1 MADNHSKEVRSIN
14 MSHIRSTNSK
24 PEEIVR
30 KYLFAEGFRYRKN
43 VKKLPG
49 CPDIVLPKYKT
60 VIFVNGCF
68 WHKHDCPRFVWP
80 SSNHDYW
87 RPKILRNVERD
98 NQSRKELETL
108 GWKVITVWECEL
120 KKKVFEPLKDIN
132 FFMNACT
139 ILNGT
144 LAWDVTGTRDCSKC
158 LDIDPEMLYRLE
170 SVSEK
175 IA

>member
-80 SSNHDYW
+80 SSNQDYW
-87 RPKILRNVERD
+87 RPKILRNIERD

-120 KKKVFEPLKDIN
+120 KKRVRENRLSK
-132 FFMNACT
+132 
-139 ILNGT
+139 
-144 LAWDVTGTRDCSKC
+144 LAAEIKS
-158 LDIDPEMLYRLE
+158 
-170 SVSEK
+170 
-175 IA
+175 

>member
-80 SSNHDYW
+80 SSNQDYW
-87 RPKILRNVERD
+87 RPKILRNIERD
-98 NQSRKELETL
+98 NQSRKDVETL

-120 KKKVFEPLKDIN
+120 KKNVLNETLGKLIAELK
-132 FFMNACT
+132 A
-139 ILNGT
+139 
-144 LAWDVTGTRDCSKC
+144 
-158 LDIDPEMLYRLE
+158 IDFSTDNKETT
-170 SVSEK
+170 
-175 IA
+175 

>member
-80 SSNHDYW
+80 SSNQDYW

-120 KKKVFEPLKDIN
+120 KKNVLNETLGKLIAEL
-132 FFMNACT
+132 NA
-139 ILNGT
+139 
-144 LAWDVTGTRDCSKC
+144 
-158 LDIDPEMLYRLE
+158 IDFSADNKETT
-170 SVSEK
+170 
-175 IA
+175 

>member
-1 MADNHSKEVRSIN
+1 MN

-30 KYLFAEGFRYRKN
+30 KYLFSKGFRYRKN

-49 CPDIVLPKYKT
+49 CPDIVLPKYQT

-80 SSNHDYW
+80 SSNQDYW

-98 NQSRKELETL
+98 QLSRQELEAL
-108 GWKVITVWECEL
+108 GWKVIVVWECEL
-120 KKKVFEPLKDIN
+120 KKKVRD
-132 FFMNACT
+132 T
-139 ILNGT
+139 R
-144 LAWDVTGTRDCSKC
+144 LA
-158 LDIDPEMLYRLE
+158 ELE
-170 SVSEK
+170 AEIRNQNKEV
-175 IA
+175 